1 MERQEGYGP
10 VPAETEGRGRR
21 DAAAPRRSVPSEQLF
36 EGGRELIIFHDGCE
50 YVLRLTRQ
58 NKLILTK

>member
-1 MERQEGYGP
+1 MELQEGYGP
-10 VPAETEGRGRR
+10 VPAETEGSGRR

-36 EGGRELIIFHDGCE
+36 DGARELIIFHDGCE